1 MKSSENLTKF
11 IYTFLQ
17 KINLIKY
24 IISKQ
29 IIIIYDKFS
38 MYGILIITVGKI
50 VAVNVNKKDALLI

>member
-38 MYGILIITVGKI
+38 MYDILIITVGKI